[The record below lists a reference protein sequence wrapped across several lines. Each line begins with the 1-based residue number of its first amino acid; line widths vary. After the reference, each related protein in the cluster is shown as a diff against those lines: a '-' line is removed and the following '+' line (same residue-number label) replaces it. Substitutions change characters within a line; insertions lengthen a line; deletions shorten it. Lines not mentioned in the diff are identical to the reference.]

1 LNSFKFINQWLYSQ
15 STMAELPPTPS
26 PPEVPR
32 SARAE
37 LMDRRRLLLIFVVLV
52 VELALFGVGLL
63 TPLSNSAEQSLV
75 NSTNSE
81 FAGLQSA
88 GPEQLAFS
96 IFAHNFT
103 IALIEMIPIVGAFLF
118 VLSIYSTGLAAQ
130 AIVVSKGLPP
140 AFGAIIFAFPYSL
153 VELSAYAIAVGAGVM
168 LLVSWRRKRL
178 REEARVF
185 CLEVAAVAIVLL
197 LAATM
202 ETATNFLPLVGF
214 ALWLPTGLAIAGIIV
229 LAARTRK

>member
-1 LNSFKFINQWLYSQ
+1 
-15 STMAELPPTPS
+15 MAELPPTPP

-32 SARAE
+32 KARDE
-37 LMDRRRLLLIFVVLV
+37 LLDRRRLLLIFGVLV
-52 VELALFGVGLL
+52 VELALYGVGLL
-63 TPLSNSAEQSLV
+63 TPLSNSAEQTLS
-75 NSTNSE
+75 NSANSQ

-88 GPEQLAFS
+88 SPEQLVFS
-96 IFAHNFT
+96 IFAHNLT
-103 IALIEMIPIVGAFLF
+103 IALIEMIPIFGAFLF

-153 VELSAYAIAVGAGVM
+153 IELSAYAIAVGAGVM

-178 REEARVF
+178 RHEARVF
-185 CLEVAAVAIVLL
+185 GLEVIVVAAVLL

-202 ETATNFLPLVGF
+202 EATTNFFPLIGF
-214 ALWLPTGLAIAGIIV
+214 ALWLPTGLVMASIIV
-229 LAARTRK
+229 LSVRRRA